1 MTRTRPRLVGAALV
15 AAALLLAAAACSDDD
30 EPTSTSDTS
39 EAAADETTTA
49 AADDGGD
56 PYGSTESTEAPD
68 ATEAEGESPAAT
80 VAVADSDLG
89 SILVDGQGN
98 TLYLFTSDTQEEPS
112 TCTGGCAGAWPALTG
127 TVTAGEGVD
136 ESLIGTVA
144 NEDGTE
150 QATYNGWPLYY
161 YAQDTAPG
169 DTNGQGVGGV
179 WWVVDAEGNAIES

>member
-1 MTRTRPRLVGAALV
+1 MTRTRPRIVGAALV
-15 AAALLLAAAACSDDD
+15 AAVLLLAACSDDD

-39 EAAADETTTA
+39 ETAADESTTTA
-49 AADDGGD
+49 ASDD
-56 PYGSTESTEAPD
+56 PYGSTESTEATD
-68 ATEAEGESPAAT
+68 DTDDTEAAEGAT

-98 TLYLFTSDTQEEPS
+98 TLYLFTNDTQEEAS
-112 TCTGGCAGAWPALTG
+112 TCTGGCAATWPALAG
-127 TVTAGEGVD
+127 TVAAGEGVD

-144 NEDGTE
+144 GEDGTE

-161 YAQDTAPG
+161 YAEDTGPG